1 MNLSEYLIGDSL
13 QSFRQYKNMST
24 KELSEGICTE
34 EELISYEKE
43 RDYPSLEILNQL
55 LNKLSIDLTYFF
67 NVASKSSINYSTA
80 VMQII
85 NKHKRTWN
93 YEAIYEI
100 VQKEL
105 NNPIFQPVLLKQF
118 LLWHQGICVFYL
130 EKNKERAISLLH
142 QAIDLTNPKRE
153 NLSEREIE
161 ILTSVALLH
170 RDTKNYREAISI
182 FKKAYED
189 LEKLPH
195 ILDPRGKVRVL
206 LGLAQ
211 TLTEIEDY
219 NESLTFCQK
228 GIDLCIHE
236 EILFLSANLYYQYGE
251 NLIKLG
257 KVEKGKE
264 CINKSIYILKL
275 QRNEKLVRIVE
286 SELENLLS

>member
-130 EKNKERAISLLH
+130 EKDKERAISLLH

-161 ILTSVALLH
+161 ILTSVALFH
-170 RDTKNYREAISI
+170 RDIEDYTEAISLLE
-182 FKKAYED
+182 KALND
-189 LEKLPH
+189 LEKLPYV
-195 ILDPRGKVRVL
+195 LDSRGKVKVL
-206 LGLAQ
+206 FGLSQ
-211 TLTEIEDY
+211 TLTETGEFEKSIY
-219 NESLTFCQK
+219 FCQK

-236 EILFLSANLYYQYGE
+236 EILYLSANLHYQYGD
-251 NLIKLG
+251 NLVQLG
-257 KVEKGKE
+257 KVNEGKVYMQ
-264 CINKSIYILKL
+264 KALTILKL
-275 QRNEKLVRIVE
+275 QKNEKFIKMVE
-286 SELENLLS
+286 SEMENLFN

>member
-130 EKNKERAISLLH
+130 EKDKERAISLLH

-161 ILTSVALLH
+161 ILTGIALLQK
-170 RDTKNYREAISI
+170 DCNNYLEAIEMM
-182 FKKAYED
+182 KKALSD
-189 LEKLPH
+189 FDKLPH
-195 ILDPRGKVRVL
+195 ILDIRGKVRL
-206 LGLAQ
+206 LFGISQ
-211 TLTEIEDY
+211 SLTDIGKYE
-219 NESLTFCQK
+219 ESLYYCK
-228 GIDLCIHE
+228 VGMDLCLHE
-236 EILFLSANLYYQYGE
+236 EILYLCANLHYQYGE
-251 NLIKLG
+251 NLVRLG
-257 KVEKGKE
+257 QKE
-264 CINKSIYILKL
+264 EGLEFINKSISILQL
-275 QRNEKLVRIVE
+275 QRNEKLIKIVE
-286 SELENLLS
+286 FEMERLFS

>member
-130 EKNKERAISLLH
+130 EKDKERAISLLH

-161 ILTSVALLH
+161 ILTGIALLH
-170 RDTKNYREAISI
+170 KDCKDYNEAIRVM
-182 FKKAYED
+182 KKALKDY
-189 LEKLPH
+189 EKLPH
-195 ILDPRGKVRVL
+195 TLEPKGKVRL
-206 LGLAQ
+206 LFGLSQ
-211 TLTEIEDY
+211 SLTEVGDY
-219 NESLTFCQK
+219 KQSIFYCQK
-228 GIDLCIHE
+228 GINLCLHE
-236 EILFLSANLYYQYGE
+236 ETLYLCANLHYQYGE
-251 NLIKLG
+251 NLVKLG
-257 KVEKGKE
+257 EKEAGKE
-264 CINKSIYILKL
+264 FLKKSISILQL
-275 QRNEKLVRIVE
+275 QKNEKLITIIEQEMEKMLV
-286 SELENLLS
+286 